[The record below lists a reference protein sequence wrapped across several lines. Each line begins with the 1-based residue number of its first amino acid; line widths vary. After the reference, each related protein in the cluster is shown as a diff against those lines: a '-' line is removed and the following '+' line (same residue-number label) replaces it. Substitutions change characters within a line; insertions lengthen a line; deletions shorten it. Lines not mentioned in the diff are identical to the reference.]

1 MFLSTA
7 YIGKVAQASQIA
19 KTWRQSQRFA
29 RLDPEHRYG
38 VYVVRAPE
46 FIRLD
51 RAVATAQGEDELKK
65 CTRSF
70 RALGPDMD
78 TAIAIASAT
87 QSATQSASASSSGFA
102 SSIVNW
108 TGIDDQVLPAA
119 ADAAAATRVARARTI
134 VPSAT
139 QAGDAAKGASLGAGA
154 EEVAGNGGSG
164 GSGGSGVIAEQAAV
178 QSRVVAEAVFENAAG
193 GNLDRAMTA
202 LYKVAAAPSVVAV
215 RAYMRAFS
223 RLVEGLVTYH
233 DGGLVHRDIKPAN
246 CVLQAGTWR
255 LPMAFR
261 YIDFDEGMSV
271 EEVARGGGDATGTPY
286 FLPTL
291 QRILGLR
298 GLAAGFPTVAQAGDA
313 ASVEY
318 VAQTAAIQCAD
329 WDALDTSSGGGG
341 ARALPSWLA
350 TPSEVVALMRCA
362 LANVVDVAKRARSRD
377 APRFFASLPPTATAP
392 AAVAVASLV
401 YADTYAL
408 CAVSLAKLW
417 YVLTRTRFVAPALR
431 PPSKPAGSRE
441 LDMRDARDAVP
452 MRTDVVLLDL
462 DSAEAAQFV
471 ALNARLGAAHAAVGA
486 LVLDASRAN
495 VWPVTLK
502 ARFEEVLAAL
512 S

>member
-1 MFLSTA
+1 MSRKQPKLPSEAARLLPLKRATRPLPAMQASGESGERSRPRSSSRSRSDGTQQLALRSNRRSGSRSRPSSKQSRSKRSKSKSRSNSNSKRSDRVLAGGRLVDKGATACLFSPPLAFGDGTVGAEGAESAENTTSESTTSSDAVFLSTA

-164 GSGGSGVIAEQAAV
+164 GSGGSGGRE
-178 QSRVVAEAVFENAAG
+178 
-193 GNLDRAMTA
+193 
-202 LYKVAAAPSVVAV
+202 
-215 RAYMRAFS
+215 
-223 RLVEGLVTYH
+223 
-233 DGGLVHRDIKPAN
+233 
-246 CVLQAGTWR
+246 
-255 LPMAFR
+255 
-261 YIDFDEGMSV
+261 
-271 EEVARGGGDATGTPY
+271 
-286 FLPTL
+286 
-291 QRILGLR
+291 
-298 GLAAGFPTVAQAGDA
+298 
-313 ASVEY
+313 
-318 VAQTAAIQCAD
+318 
-329 WDALDTSSGGGG
+329 
-341 ARALPSWLA
+341 
-350 TPSEVVALMRCA
+350 
-362 LANVVDVAKRARSRD
+362 
-377 APRFFASLPPTATAP
+377 
-392 AAVAVASLV
+392 
-401 YADTYAL
+401 
-408 CAVSLAKLW
+408 
-417 YVLTRTRFVAPALR
+417 RTR
-431 PPSKPAGSRE
+431 
-441 LDMRDARDAVP
+441 
-452 MRTDVVLLDL
+452 
-462 DSAEAAQFV
+462 
-471 ALNARLGAAHAAVGA
+471 
-486 LVLDASRAN
+486 
-495 VWPVTLK
+495 
-502 ARFEEVLAAL
+502 
-512 S
+512 